1 MNTVERV
8 KDICKKRKIPLSRLE
23 KDLGF
28 ANAYI
33 SQLKKGTFPDERL
46 AAISDYLGLSI
57 EYLMT
62 GKEDSSEQKITSK
75 PSHEALDLEVEHDV
89 DVIINKLKNG
99 EEVVL
104 RFNGDTAGD
113 DDMELLKNSLL
124 NMCMTAK
131 RMSKQ
136 KE

>member
-1 MNTVERV
+1 MQF
-8 KDICKKRKIPLSRLE
+8 KKVSQRNMEKEIGISNGSSSKWNKSMPNAETLS
-23 KDLGF
+23 K
-28 ANAYI
+28 
-33 SQLKKGTFPDERL
+33 
-46 AAISDYLGLSI
+46 LS
-57 EYLMT
+57 EYFGVSVNYLMT
-62 GKEDSSEQKITSK
+62 GKEDNSEQKIT
-75 PSHEALDLEVEHDV
+75 PLSHQEELDIMDDV

>member
-62 GKEDSSEQKITSK
+62 GKEDNSEQKITSL
-75 PSHEALDLEVEHDV
+75 SHQEELDIMEDV

-104 RFNGDTAGD
+104 RFNGDTTGD

>member
-1 MNTVERV
+1 MYEIFAELLEKN
-8 KDICKKRKIPLSRLE
+8 KKRAIDVSRATGVSPTTLSDWKSGKSTPKQDKLQKI
-23 KDLGF
+23 
-28 ANAYI
+28 A
-33 SQLKKGTFPDERL
+33 
-46 AAISDYLGLSI
+46 DYFGVTI

-62 GKEDSSEQKITSK
+62 GREDSAAQKITSL
-75 PSHEALDLEVEHDV
+75 SRQEELDIMEDV

-113 DDMELLKNSLL
+113 EDLELLKNSLL

>member
-1 MNTVERV
+1 ME
-8 KDICKKRKIPLSRLE
+8 
-23 KDLGF
+23 
-28 ANAYI
+28 
-33 SQLKKGTFPDERL
+33 
-46 AAISDYLGLSI
+46 
-57 EYLMT
+57 
-62 GKEDSSEQKITSK
+62 
-75 PSHEALDLEVEHDV
+75 DV

>member
-1 MNTVERV
+1 MYEIFAELLEKN
-8 KDICKKRKIPLSRLE
+8 KKRAIDVSRATGVSPTTLSDWKSGKSTPKQDKLQKI
-23 KDLGF
+23 
-28 ANAYI
+28 A
-33 SQLKKGTFPDERL
+33 
-46 AAISDYLGLSI
+46 DYFGVTI

-62 GKEDSSEQKITSK
+62 GKEDSTAQKITSV
-75 PSHEALDLEVEHDV
+75 SSERALDIEVEHDV
-89 DVIINKLKNG
+89 DVIIDKLKNG

-113 DDMELLKNSLL
+113 EDLELLKNSLL

>member
-1 MNTVERV
+1 MDFLERI
-8 KDICKKRKIPLSRLE
+8 KHLCNSKKVSQRNMEKEIGISNGSSSKWNKSMPNAETLSKL
-23 KDLGF
+23 
-28 ANAYI
+28 
-33 SQLKKGTFPDERL
+33 
-46 AAISDYLGLSI
+46 SDYFDVSVN
-57 EYLMT
+57 YLMT
-62 GKEDSSEQKITSK
+62 GKEDSPEQKITSL
-75 PSHEALDLEVEHDV
+75 SHQEELDIMEDV

>member
-1 MNTVERV
+1 MKERV
-8 KDICKKRKIPLSRLE
+8 KQLCKE
-23 KDLGF
+23 KGVSMNVAESEMGLAKG
-28 ANAYI
+28 YI
-33 SQLKKGTFPDERL
+33 SK
-46 AAISDYLGLSI
+46 LGNSNPNQKTLQKMSEYFGVSV
-57 EYLMT
+57 EYLIT
-62 GKEDSSEQKITSK
+62 GKEDGAAQKITSL
-75 PSHEALDLEVEHDV
+75 SRQEELDIMEDV

-113 DDMELLKNSLL
+113 EDLELLKNSLL

>member
-1 MNTVERV
+1 MEKEIGISNGSSSKWNKSMPNAET
-8 KDICKKRKIPLSRLE
+8 LSKL
-23 KDLGF
+23 
-28 ANAYI
+28 
-33 SQLKKGTFPDERL
+33 
-46 AAISDYLGLSI
+46 SDYFDVSVN
-57 EYLMT
+57 YLMT
-62 GKEDSSEQKITSK
+62 GKEDSPEQKITSL
-75 PSHEALDLEVEHDV
+75 SHQEELDIMEDV

-104 RFNGDTAGD
+104 RFNGDAAGD

>member
-46 AAISDYLGLSI
+46 AAISDY
-57 EYLMT
+57 
-62 GKEDSSEQKITSK
+62 
-75 PSHEALDLEVEHDV
+75 
-89 DVIINKLKNG
+89 
-99 EEVVL
+99 
-104 RFNGDTAGD
+104 
-113 DDMELLKNSLL
+113 
-124 NMCMTAK
+124 K
-131 RMSKQ
+131 R
-136 KE
+136 